1 MITSE
6 FLERSLNYVHGSA
19 IKLKVRGVKNYSI
32 EQIRKYFTLSG
43 TRAVPESMTLF
54 KEELLIRC
62 LAKRMV

>member
-1 MITSE
+1 MHS
-6 FLERSLNYVHGSA
+6 SA

-43 TRAVPESMTLF
+43 THAVPESMTLF